1 MHPKI
6 CIRQRNHVALHIFLF
21 ILRSNI
27 SNFPKTKSTRHA
39 PRCCSY
45 QKMNIS
51 ILRHTRNTIP
61 SVKHCNVIPPPPP
74 PFFAQQ
80 ATYCW
85 WCLCIINIS
94 KKKRIT
100 VWCWYRQ
107 NWIHLLST
115 RNRNA
120 NANSVCLPASLLM
133 TPNLPHHVY
142 SEVVV
147 CVHGI
152 VFGMPHKQSIQ
163 LHNAQLIN
171 ILFIMIFCLSLSHV
185 HSPCRRTSHRK

>member
-27 SNFPKTKSTRHA
+27 SNFPKTKSTGHA

-61 SVKHCNVIPPPPP
+61 SVKHCNVIPPPL
-74 PFFAQQ
+74 
-80 ATYCW
+80 
-85 WCLCIINIS
+85 LCAAS
-94 KKKRIT
+94 YLLLMMLVYYKHFKKKRIT

-171 ILFIMIFCLSLSHV
+171 ILFIMIFCLSLSLSHV